1 MMVLRSQRR
10 LIALFLAAV
19 LLPCAVLVLL
29 TVRGMRQER
38 ELAEKR
44 AVDERA
50 RVFAQVRQ
58 ALRARLESITSQELS
73 TRAGRTPVT
82 RNLSYTDS
90 SVRLVADVVGGRLV
104 PPWEAVARA
113 SLSSASPEGEFGN
126 KLRVAESQE
135 FERGNLV
142 ETAML
147 YRGAIAA
154 GRRAEQVGYAQL
166 ALARVL
172 ARLGR
177 AREATAQY
185 AQVFALGFD
194 ATDEHGVPLALYAGT
209 RLTDSGAA
217 RVLDRLSDETHRLCC
232 LAPEA
237 LYMLRQIIDTL
248 APRASR
254 EGDVEQA
261 ASLRRVLDERI
272 RTAEQTV
279 ALESEFPGL
288 GLRSLPRSGAPS
300 GAPRWIMYGREP
312 WFTSATT
319 IGRDSASVLIAI
331 DAASF
336 LTTVNRTL
344 PSELE
349 VSGHIRLALPRDTA
363 ERLLGPDFAFLSMEL
378 GPLSGLSRDGG
389 IARPFYLGTLI
400 VVLGVTL
407 FGAYLLWLDVRRE
420 LHLADL
426 RSQFVSSVSHELKTP
441 LTAIRMFAE
450 TLSLD
455 RFEDPATRREYL
467 DTIVNETERLTRL
480 LDNVLDLSKIERGQK
495 QYRLKATALGD
506 VVERCARMLE
516 FPLAQHGFRL
526 HVETA
531 DALPRV
537 AADED
542 AVEHAVLNLLT
553 NAMKYSGES
562 RDIDLRLRRVNGEAI
577 IDVKDRG
584 VGIPAAHKTHV
595 TEKFYRVQSAENAG
609 IPGAGLG
616 LTLVEHIV
624 TAHGGRLEIES
635 EVGRG
640 STFSIHLPLGPGT

>member
-1 MMVLRSQRR
+1 ME
-10 LIALFLAAV
+10 AA
-19 LLPCAVLVLL
+19 A
-29 TVRGMRQER
+29 
-38 ELAEKR
+38 
-44 AVDERA
+44 
-50 RVFAQVRQ
+50 
-58 ALRARLESITSQELS
+58 
-73 TRAGRTPVT
+73 
-82 RNLSYTDS
+82 
-90 SVRLVADVVGGRLV
+90 
-104 PPWEAVARA
+104 
-113 SLSSASPEGEFGN
+113 
-126 KLRVAESQE
+126 
-135 FERGNLV
+135 
-142 ETAML
+142 L
-147 YRGAIAA
+147 YREAIAA
-154 GRRAEQVGYAQL
+154 GRRTEQAGYAQL

-172 ARLGR
+172 ARLGQ

-194 ATDEHGVPLALYAGT
+194 AADEHGVPLALYAAT
-209 RLTDSGAA
+209 KLTDSGPV
-217 RVLDRLSDETHRLCC
+217 RVLDRLSDETRQRCC

-237 LYMLRQIIDTL
+237 LYMLRQIVDTL
-248 APRASR
+248 TPRASR
-254 EGDVEQA
+254 EREVEQS
-261 ASLRRVLDERI
+261 ASLRRLLDERI

-279 ALESEFPGL
+279 ALESELPEL
-288 GLRSLPRSGAPS
+288 GLRPLLHAGATS

-312 WFTSATT
+312 WFVGAAT
-319 IGRDSASVLIAI
+319 IAGDRASVLIAI
-331 DAASF
+331 DAARF

-344 PSELE
+344 PSELG
-349 VSGHIRLALPRDTA
+349 VSGHIRMALPGDTA

-378 GPLSGLSRDGG
+378 GPVSGLSGDRG

-407 FGAYLLWLDVRRE
+407 FGAYLLWFDVRRE
-420 LHLADL
+420 LRLANL
-426 RSQFVSSVSHELKTP
+426 RSQFVASVSHELKTP

-455 RFEDPATRREYL
+455 HFQDPATRREYL

-495 QYRLKATALGD
+495 QYRLEPTTLAD
-506 VVERCARMLE
+506 VVERCARMLQY
-516 FPLAQHGFRL
+516 PLAQHGFRL

-542 AVEHAVLNLLT
+542 AVEQAVLNLLT

-577 IDVKDRG
+577 IDVQDRG
-584 VGIPAAHKTHV
+584 VGIPATHKARV
-595 TEKFYRVQSAENAG
+595 IEKFYRVPSAENAG

-640 STFSIHLPLGPGT
+640 STFSIHLPLEPGR

>member
-73 TRAGRTPVT
+73 TRAGRTPVA

-90 SVRLVADVVGGRLV
+90 SVRLVADVVSGHLV
-104 PPWEAVARA
+104 PPWESVARA

-126 KLRVAESQE
+126 KLRIAESQE

-142 ETAML
+142 QAAAL

-154 GRRAEQVGYAQL
+154 GRRADQVGYAQL

-177 AREATAQY
+177 GSEARAQY

-279 ALESEFPGL
+279 ALESEFPEL
-288 GLRSLPRSGAPS
+288 GLRSLPHSGAPS

-312 WFTSATT
+312 WFVGATT

-344 PSELE
+344 PSELRL
-349 VSGHIRLALPRDTA
+349 SGHIRVALPSDTA
-363 ERLLGPDFAFLSMEL
+363 ERLLGPDFAFLSMQL

-407 FGAYLLWLDVRRE
+407 FGAYLLWFDVRRE

-426 RSQFVSSVSHELKTP
+426 RSQYVSSVSHELKTP

-495 QYRLKATALGD
+495 QYRLKATTLGD

-542 AVEHAVLNLLT
+542 AVEQAVLNLLT

-584 VGIPAAHKTHV
+584 VGIPAMHKAHV
-595 TEKFYRVQSAENAG
+595 IEKFYRVPSAENAG

-640 STFSIHLPLGPGT
+640 STFSIHLPLEPG

>member
-1 MMVLRSQRR
+1 MMVLRSRRR

-73 TRAGRTPVT
+73 TRAGRTPVA

-113 SLSSASPEGEFGN
+113 SLSSAPPEGEFGN

-142 ETAML
+142 EAAVL
-147 YRGAIAA
+147 YREAIAA

-279 ALESEFPGL
+279 ALESEFPEL
-288 GLRSLPRSGAPS
+288 GLRSLLHSGAPS

-312 WFTSATT
+312 WFVGATT

-407 FGAYLLWLDVRRE
+407 FGAYLLWFDVRRE

-495 QYRLKATALGD
+495 QYRLEPTMLAE

-531 DALPRV
+531 NALPRV

-542 AVEHAVLNLLT
+542 AVEQAVLNLLT

-584 VGIPAAHKTHV
+584 VGIPAAHKARV
-595 TEKFYRVQSAENAG
+595 TEKFYRVPTAENAG

-640 STFSIHLPLGPGT
+640 STFSIHLPLEPGT